1 MGSETFVLTKNLLPH
16 MNTAVI
22 GAGGWGTT
30 ISLLL
35 NEGGHDV
42 TLWARSEELAGAIT
56 ASHQNPTY
64 LPGINIPPEILV
76 THQRESLRGKDLYV
90 FAVPSQSLREV
101 AATLLPFIKND
112 KAIYISASKGIERG
126 TLKRMTQ
133 IMQEVTGIESGRT
146 LSFSGPSHAEEVAR
160 KIPTLVTAAGSNADA
175 VKIVQ
180 EAFFLPYFR
189 VYSTNDVIGVELAG
203 ALKNVIA
210 ICAGIIEGEGYGDNT
225 VAALISRGLAEMR
238 RLGIA
243 LGADEQTF
251 AGVAGL
257 GDLVVTC
264 LSKHSRNRRVGEEI
278 GRGKTLAEVL
288 AGMKMVA
295 EGVWTTESALA
306 LAKLHNI
313 EMPIVEETYKILFEG
328 KDHRTATLDL
338 MRREAKDER
347 W

>member
-1 MGSETFVLTKNLLPH
+1 VK
-16 MNTAVI
+16 TAVI

-35 NEGGHDV
+35 IEGGHDV
-42 TLWARSEELAGAIT
+42 TLWARSEELVAT
-56 ASHQNPTY
+56 VSQTRENHTY
-64 LPGINIPPEILV
+64 LPGIEIPKKILI
-76 THQRESLRGKDLYV
+76 THNVELLRDKELYV

-101 AATLLPFIKND
+101 AAALSPFIKND
-112 KAIYISASKGIERG
+112 GALYVSASKGIERN
-126 TLKRMTQ
+126 TLNRMTEV
-133 IMQEVTGIESGRT
+133 MQEVLGIEKERT
-146 LSFSGPSHAEEVAR
+146 LAFSGPSHAEEVAR
-160 KIPTLVTAAGSNADA
+160 KIPTLVTAAGSDPKA

-180 EAFFLPYFR
+180 DAFFLPYFR
-189 VYSTNDVIGVELAG
+189 VYSTSDVIGVELGG

-251 AGVAGL
+251 SGIAGL

-278 GRGKTLAEVL
+278 GKGKSLTEVL

-295 EGVWTTESALA
+295 EGIWTTESARELA
-306 LAKLHNI
+306 RRHHI
-313 EMPIVEETYKILFEG
+313 EMPIVEETYRILFEG
-328 KDHRTATLDL
+328 KDHRIATRDL

>member
-1 MGSETFVLTKNLLPH
+1 MK
-16 MNTAVI
+16 TAVI

-42 TLWARSEELAGAIT
+42 TLWARSEEF
-56 ASHQNPTY
+56 ASMLSMTRENPVY
-64 LPGINIPPEILV
+64 LPGINIPPAIAV
-76 THQRESLRGKDLYV
+76 THDPAGLRNKELYI

-101 AATLLPFIKND
+101 ADTLLEFIKND
-112 KAIYISASKGIERG
+112 SALYVSASKGIERHS
-126 TLKRMTQ
+126 LKRMTEV
-133 IMQEVTGIESGRT
+133 MQEVIGVEKGRT
-146 LSFSGPSHAEEVAR
+146 VAFSGPSHAEEVAR
-160 KIPTLVTAAGSNADA
+160 NIPTLVTAAGSDPKA

-180 EAFFLPYFR
+180 DAFFLPNFR
-189 VYSTNDVIGVELAG
+189 VYSTSDVVGVELSG

-225 VAALISRGLAEMR
+225 VAALISRGLAEIR

-251 AGVAGL
+251 AGIAGL

-264 LSKHSRNRRVGEEI
+264 LSKHSRNRYVGEEV
-278 GRGKTLAEVL
+278 GKGKTLTEVL
-288 AGMKMVA
+288 SGMKMVA
-295 EGVWTTESALA
+295 EGVWTTESARE
-306 LAKLHNI
+306 LAKRHNI
-313 EMPIVEETYKILFEG
+313 EMPIIEETYKILFEG
-328 KDHRTATLDL
+328 KDHRIATRDL
-338 MRREAKDER
+338 MRRESKDER

>member
-1 MGSETFVLTKNLLPH
+1 MR
-16 MNTAVI
+16 TAVI

-30 ISLLL
+30 IALLL
-35 NEGGHDV
+35 EEGGHDV
-42 TLWARSEELAGAIT
+42 TLWARSDKNAKDIYERRE
-56 ASHQNPTY
+56 NPAY
-64 LPGINIPPEILV
+64 LPGIHIPDRITV
-76 THQRESLRGKDLYV
+76 TNDAELLGDKELYV

-101 AATLLPFIKND
+101 AISLSPFIRND
-112 KAIYISASKGIERG
+112 TALYVSASKGIERN
-126 TLKRMTQ
+126 TLKRMTEV
-133 IMQEVTGIESGRT
+133 MQEVIGIDKDRT
-146 LSFSGPSHAEEVAR
+146 LAFSGPSHAEEVAR
-160 KIPTLVTAAGSNADA
+160 KIPTLVTAAGSDAKA

-180 EAFFLPYFR
+180 DAFFLPYFR
-189 VYSTNDVIGVELAG
+189 VYSTTDVTGVELCG

-210 ICAGIIEGEGYGDNT
+210 ICAGIIEGEGFGDNT
-225 VAALISRGLAEMR
+225 VAALISRGLAEIR

-243 LGADEQTF
+243 LGAEEQTF

-278 GRGKTLAEVL
+278 GKGKTLTDVL

-295 EGVWTTESALA
+295 EGVWTTESARELA
-306 LAKLHNI
+306 QRHNI

-328 KDHRTATLDL
+328 KDHITATRDL

-347 W
+347 S

>member
-1 MGSETFVLTKNLLPH
+1 MK
-16 MNTAVI
+16 TAVI

-42 TLWARSEELAGAIT
+42 TLWARSEELVSAVS
-56 ASHQNPTY
+56 ASRENNSY
-64 LPGINIPPEILV
+64 LPGIKIPEKILL
-76 THQRESLRGKDLYV
+76 THNAELLRDKELYI

-101 AATLLPFIKND
+101 AAALSPFIKNSY
-112 KAIYISASKGIERG
+112 ALYVSASKGIERN
-126 TLKRMTQ
+126 TLKRMTEV
-133 IMQEVTGIESGRT
+133 MQEVIGIESGRT
-146 LSFSGPSHAEEVAR
+146 LAFSGPSHAEEVAR
-160 KIPTLVTAAGSNADA
+160 QIPTLVTAAGSDPKA

-180 EAFFLPYFR
+180 DAFFLPNFR
-189 VYSTNDVIGVELAG
+189 VYSTSDVIGVELCG

-251 AGVAGL
+251 SGIAGL

-278 GRGKTLAEVL
+278 GKGKSLKEVL

-295 EGVWTTESALA
+295 EGVWTTESARE
-306 LAKLHNI
+306 LAKRHNI
-313 EMPIVEETYKILFEG
+313 EMPIVEETYRILFEG
-328 KDHRTATLDL
+328 KDHRTATRDL

>member
-1 MGSETFVLTKNLLPH
+1 MK
-16 MNTAVI
+16 TAVI

-42 TLWARSEELAGAIT
+42 TLWARSEELANVISLT
-56 ASHQNPTY
+56 HQNPTY
-64 LPGINIPPEILV
+64 LPGIEIQSKISV
-76 THQRESLRGKDLYV
+76 THDRDQLRGKDLYI
-90 FAVPSQSLREV
+90 FAVPSQSLRETV
-101 AATLLPFIKND
+101 HSLYSYIRNTSAL
-112 KAIYISASKGIERG
+112 YISASKGIERN
-126 TLKRMTQ
+126 TLKRMTE
-133 IMQEVTGIESGRT
+133 ILNEVLSIEDGQ
-146 LSFSGPSHAEEVAR
+146 LLAFSGPSHAEEVAR
-160 KIPTLVTAAGSNADA
+160 KIPTLVTAAGSDPDA
-175 VKIVQ
+175 VKTVQ
-180 EAFFLPYFR
+180 QAFFLPYFR
-189 VYSTNDVIGVELAG
+189 VYSTGDVIGVELAG

-243 LGADEQTF
+243 LGASEQTF
-251 AGVAGL
+251 AGIAGL

-264 LSKHSRNRRVGEEI
+264 LSKHSRNRKVGEEI
-278 GRGKTLAEVL
+278 GKGKKLAEVL

-306 LAKLHNI
+306 LAKRHHI

-328 KDHRTATLDL
+328 KDHRIATRDL
-338 MRREAKDER
+338 MRREVKDER